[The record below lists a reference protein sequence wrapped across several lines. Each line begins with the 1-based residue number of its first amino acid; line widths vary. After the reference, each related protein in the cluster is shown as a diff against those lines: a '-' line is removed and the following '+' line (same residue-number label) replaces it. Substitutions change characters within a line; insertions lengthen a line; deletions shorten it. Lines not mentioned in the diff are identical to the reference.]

1 MKLFE
6 ITIVYRPSS
15 KRIQVIDKIESDDII
30 QLLSQFNLVIVNLQ
44 RTIHEEELLALRIE
58 NDDIPF

>member
-1 MKLFE
+1 MKQFE
-6 ITIVYRPSS
+6 ITLVYRSSS

-30 QLLSQFNLVIVNLQ
+30 QLLSQFNLAIVNLQ
-44 RTIHEEELLALRIE
+44 RTIHEEEILALRIE